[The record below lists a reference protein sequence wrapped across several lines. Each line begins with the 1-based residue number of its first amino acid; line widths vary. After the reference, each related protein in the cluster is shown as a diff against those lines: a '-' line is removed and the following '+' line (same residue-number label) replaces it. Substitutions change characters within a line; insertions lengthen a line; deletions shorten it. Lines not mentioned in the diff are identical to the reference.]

1 MAYIVH
7 RRYHGKTLHGE
18 VNLPAL
24 TYLDYYDK
32 YIIQGNKILCL
43 TTSEIAHQYFACD
56 DDGCGLQ
63 RGRLTQAIQT
73 RLAKRDDEYQDRW
86 DKVWDDN
93 LCLKYKRPEFDD
105 YWLWSH
111 DFYEAPI
118 LDLQYIASLVGAK
131 EVMK

>member
-7 RRYHGKTLHGE
+7 RRFRGKTLSGE

-24 TYLDYYDK
+24 TCLDSYEQ
-32 YIIQGNKILCL
+32 YIIQGNKVLCL

-86 DKVWDDN
+86 DKVWDDQ
-93 LCLKYKRPEFDD
+93 LCLKYKRPEFEDH
-105 YWLWSH
+105 WLWNH
-111 DFYEAPI
+111 KFYEAPI
-118 LDLQYIASLVGAK
+118 LDLQYIAGLIGAK
-131 EVMK
+131 EVVK

>member
-7 RRYHGKTLHGE
+7 RRYRGKTLHGE

-24 TYLDYYDK
+24 TCLDSYDK
-32 YIIQGNKILCL
+32 YIIQGNKVLCL

-86 DKVWDDN
+86 DKVWDDK
-93 LCLKYKRPEFDD
+93 LCLKYKRPEFEDH
-105 YWLWSH
+105 WLWSH
-111 DFYEAPI
+111 NFYEAPI

-131 EVMK
+131 EVVK